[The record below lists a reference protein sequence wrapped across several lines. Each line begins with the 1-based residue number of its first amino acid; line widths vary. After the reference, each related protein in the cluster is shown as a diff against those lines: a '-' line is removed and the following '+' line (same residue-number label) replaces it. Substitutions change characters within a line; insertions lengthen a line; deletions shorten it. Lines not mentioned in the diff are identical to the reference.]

1 MKELTTQ
8 EIVKRDPEV
17 RERKVDWRKL
27 YVAIAQTVEANT
39 HRVVRVYNTLFWLK
53 LLPNDQVTYVV
64 LTADPPNRAPKIM
77 DEFRKV
83 LSAAGLQVAG
93 RA

>member
-1 MKELTTQ
+1 MKELSTQ

-17 RERKVDWRKL
+17 RESGTDWRKV
-27 YVAIAQTVEANT
+27 YVAMAQTIEANT

-53 LLPNDQVTYVV
+53 LLPNDQVTYTI

-77 DEFRKV
+77 EEFQKV
-83 LSAAGLQVAG
+83 LKSAGLQVAG

>member
-8 EIVKRDPEV
+8 EIVKRDFDV
-17 RERKVDWRKL
+17 KKSGADWRKV
-27 YVAIAQTVEANT
+27 YVAMAQTIEANT

-53 LLPNDQVTYVV
+53 LLPNDQVTYTI
-64 LTADPPNRAPKIM
+64 LTADPPNRATKIM

-83 LSAAGLQVAG
+83 LDAAGLQVAR

>member
-1 MKELTTQ
+1 
-8 EIVKRDPEV
+8 VKRDFDV
-17 RERKVDWRKL
+17 KTSGADWRKV
-27 YVAIAQTVEANT
+27 YVAMAQTIEANT

-53 LLPNDQVTYVV
+53 LLPNDQVTYTI
-64 LTADPPNRAPKIM
+64 LTADPPNRATKIM

-83 LSAAGLQVAG
+83 LDAAGLQVAR

>member
-1 MKELTTQ
+1 MKELSTQ

-17 RERKVDWRKL
+17 RGSDVDWRRV
-27 YVAIAQTVEANT
+27 YVAIAETVEANT

-53 LLPNDQVTYVV
+53 LLPNDQVTYTI

-77 DEFRKV
+77 AEFRKV
-83 LSAAGLQVAG
+83 IDAAGLQIAG

>member
-8 EIVKRDPEV
+8 EIVKRDFDV
-17 RERKVDWRKL
+17 KKSGADWRKI
-27 YVAIAQTVEANT
+27 YVAMAQTIEANT

-53 LLPNDQVTYVV
+53 LLPNDQVTYTI

-77 DEFRKV
+77 EEFRKV
-83 LSAAGLQVAG
+83 LDAAGLQVAR

>member
-8 EIVKRDPEV
+8 EIVKRDFDV
-17 RERKVDWRKL
+17 KKSGADWRKI
-27 YVAIAQTVEANT
+27 YVAMAQTIEANT

-53 LLPNDQVTYVV
+53 LLPNDQVTYTV
-64 LTADPPNRAPKIM
+64 LTADPPSRAPKIM
-77 DEFRKV
+77 EEFRKV

>member
-1 MKELTTQ
+1 MKELSTQ

-17 RERKVDWRKL
+17 RSSDVDWRRV
-27 YVAIAQTVEANT
+27 YAAIAETVEANT

-53 LLPNDQVTYVV
+53 LLPNDQVTYTI

-77 DEFRKV
+77 EEFRKV
-83 LSAAGLQVAG
+83 IDAAGLQIAG